1 MNIKSQIQAIVWK
14 ISVEI
19 GDKINE
25 GQEVIIL
32 ESMKMEIPIIS
43 DITGIVESILVEE
56 GDTINAVSYT
66 HLTLPTKA

>member
-32 ESMKMEIPIIS
+32 ESMKMEIPINSNYKGKIK
-43 DITGIVESILVEE
+43 EILVKE
-56 GDTINAVSYT
+56 GDMIDEDETVII
-66 HLTLPTKA
+66 LE

>member
-43 DITGIVESILVEE
+43 DTTGVVESILVEE
-56 GDTINAVSYT
+56 GDTVNEDQIVIII
-66 HLTLPTKA
+66 K

>member
-56 GDTINAVSYT
+56 GDTINEDIR
-66 HLTLPTKA
+66 

>member
-43 DITGIVESILVEE
+43 DTTGIVESILLEE
-56 GDTINAVSYT
+56 GDTVNEDQIVIII
-66 HLTLPTKA
+66 K